1 MGKDDRVVY
10 RDGYL
15 VRIRRVRHR
24 TDFVVME
31 ADTTRRQLCRWTR
44 MWELNKWLKNHVQP
58 VPDSRTHLYTNTV
71 GDVVIYDP
79 IFTGHTPVS
88 DMRVGDV
95 FWHNGDLH
103 LTLTPSEREVLTVTP
118 NGEMVVCSPGLAV
131 WRVKAKHFYT
141 VEQGFDDDKAA
152 KGGKMPSERRT

>member
-1 MGKDDRVVY
+1 MGKDDRIVY

-31 ADTTRRQLCRWTR
+31 ANEKRRQLCRWTR
-44 MWELNKWLKNHVQP
+44 MWELNKWLKDNMKV
-58 VPDSRTHLYTNTV
+58 VPDQRTLLYTNTV
-71 GDVVIYDP
+71 GDVVLYDP
-79 IFTGHTPVS
+79 LFTGHSPVS
-88 DMRVGDV
+88 DMRVGDT

-103 LTLTPSEREVLTVTP
+103 LTLTPGREIEVVTP
-118 NGEMVVCSPGLAV
+118 NGEKKMCHPDLLV

-141 VEQGFDDDKAA
+141 VEQGYDDDKTA
-152 KGGKMPSERRT
+152 KTR